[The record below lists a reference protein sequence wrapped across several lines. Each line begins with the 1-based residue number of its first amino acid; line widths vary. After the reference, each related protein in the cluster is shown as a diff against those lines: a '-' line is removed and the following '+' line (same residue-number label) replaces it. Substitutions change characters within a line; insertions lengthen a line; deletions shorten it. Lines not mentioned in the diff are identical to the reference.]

1 MGIRAGRLTDAYI
14 VGIELRS
21 HLRRQRSLHEALQSV
36 DGPFDKLTDGYPNWH
51 PAPSFHGML
60 KLFIYRE
67 VTGLSYRALTQR
79 PDLAGPFGLDRIPDK
94 PVLSPTWRK
103 RFDGFVHGH

>member
-1 MGIRAGRLTDAYI
+1 MVIRAGRLTDAYI

-21 HLRRQRSLHEALQSV
+21 HLRRQRSHEALQYV

-51 PAPSFHGML
+51 PAPYPFHGML

-67 VTGLSYRALTQR
+67 VTGLSYRALR
-79 PDLAGPFGLDRIPDK
+79 PAGVPGDDSASISTRA
-94 PVLSPTWRK
+94 R
-103 RFDGFVHGH
+103 